1 MSKARRGGGIEG
13 CPSAP
18 RSGQA
23 LAELVIALVVILT
36 LVTGVSTLATLCMR
50 RQHLRRDIRAEAGRE
65 ALGRA
70 THGWAE
76 TTLLPESRSDPF
88 HRINAYARLDGY
100 SPALAS
106 RLPSSNYTLAA
117 RDLPEEE
124 LGLRSVQRDERISL
138 DAPFAQLIYP
148 KGSVRFREE
157 VALPAAS
164 GLWK

>member
-1 MSKARRGGGIEG
+1 MKGGL
-13 CPSAP
+13 PSRA
-18 RSGQA
+18 GQA

-36 LVTGVSTLATLCMR
+36 LVTGVSTFATLCIK

-65 ALGRA
+65 ALMRA

-76 TTLLPESRSDPF
+76 TTPRPESRSAPF
-88 HRINAYARLDGY
+88 HRINAYARLDEY

-124 LGLRSVQRDERISL
+124 LGLRNVRRDEQIPL
-138 DAPFAQLIYP
+138 DAPFTQLIYP
-148 KGSVRFREE
+148 KGTIRLREE
-157 VALPAAS
+157 VAFPATS
-164 GLWK
+164 GLWD